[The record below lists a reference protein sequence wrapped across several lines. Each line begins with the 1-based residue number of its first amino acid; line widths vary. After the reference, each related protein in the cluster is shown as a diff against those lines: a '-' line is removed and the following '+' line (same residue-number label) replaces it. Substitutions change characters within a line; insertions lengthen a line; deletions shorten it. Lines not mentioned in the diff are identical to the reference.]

1 MKSFEQ
7 CIATGGTMDKT
18 LVKIEAV
25 GIGKYFSPE
34 QIFTADMVEHG
45 KPKPDLFLL
54 AAQKWATGLRTVS
67 SLKIRWPE

>member
-1 MKSFEQ
+1 
-7 CIATGGTMDKT
+7 MDKT

-45 KPKPDLFLL
+45 KPKPDLFCWPH
-54 AAQKWATGLRTVS
+54 KNGLPASELYRH
-67 SLKIRWPE
+67 